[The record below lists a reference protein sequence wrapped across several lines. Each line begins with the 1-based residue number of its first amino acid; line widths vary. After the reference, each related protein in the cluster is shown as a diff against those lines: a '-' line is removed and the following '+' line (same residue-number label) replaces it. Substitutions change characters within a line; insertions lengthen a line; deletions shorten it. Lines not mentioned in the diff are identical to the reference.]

1 MGGKST
7 SGKATPSGTRTPPS
21 GGFAP
26 VGGGGG
32 GAGSFTQAQ
41 QQQWRPGNLAEVAN
55 YWPSASEII
64 ARSREA
70 SRANSRSVSGNA
82 TPLVGAGQHIAGQH
96 VGSLV
101 HKYQT
106 LQHAAQVRDSR
117 QVSPGRGTNPPG
129 LYGQSANG
137 EGGNLPLSMSTGAL
151 TDGNGGVAGGL
162 TNGGAA
168 APPAPKDRPAGYYVP
183 TFLDELLGGS
193 AARFGP
199 IPDQAPMPNRP
210 GAPASKSGTHT
221 PNVPNNAGSARSG
234 YQTPGGTHGGGA
246 VSGAGYGAGGAAT
259 QRWVGSAPYTPQKLG
274 DDSQK
279 VGELRADIARLE
291 AEMRD
296 MREYAANAR
305 TQKESELQRVAAD
318 RDAALEQC
326 KSLAAEL
333 TALSQKSEE
342 ASKHM
347 GIPAAAAAVAEE
359 EARAASEAVN
369 AARAALALKE
379 AEVESATLK
388 LLALARSV
396 QTVREQSSANLAE
409 AAAEVSRFQAA
420 AATARH
426 DAEASAAALAAARE
440 EAEGHRTAA
449 ATAAAA
455 LDAARARAKEAEDE
469 AAKARALAEKALR
482 TPRDATSDAAAEPSI
497 AAVPHAS
504 PPVKTPRGKKKKGAR
519 GGKSP
524 APAPNGAAATEEAAL
539 AAEHETR
546 MAEAAAAADAA
557 LAEAERRYAAL
568 VEKSEA
574 AAEAAEGKAA
584 ALEADA
590 AAARDTAER
599 ATARVDALEREL
611 QLLRETTRADA
622 GPTTADAA
630 LNDDAASQT
639 AASEMTSLAAD
650 LEHAR
655 KTAAAAEARLE
666 IAEASLASSV
676 KTAEERARK
685 EAEEAI
691 ERATMESRA
700 ASAARQS
707 LQHLAF
713 GSFAFALLLL
723 LWVACVPSAGVPLV
737 PYLLRLPGPGGASV
751 ARLAKDLAGC
761 SELLSAANKTA
772 AAAAA
777 AAAGWEANATRAHE
791 RIVSIESASGAQRA
805 RADALTVEAAA
816 AAAAL
821 TGCEARTKEATRD
834 AEDHATAME
843 AATRRARELQGE
855 TAKATAAAKSLE
867 RKLGKAEKRVAAGEK
882 RLAAMNARLKSAG
895 VEACPGPDPIPP
907 NVDESQEALLRR
919 VTELEA
925 LLNASDVAEHHCPRD
940 GGTPGADAEALSAAR
955 GEADRLRALL
965 EEARESFGAAVT
977 ERDHAVAAAETE
989 AEDSRARRGIF
1000 RLASAAAWV
1009 ITVAAAWFGAWAIKG
1024 EEAGRKLKD
1033 ATEDAAAA
1041 LERERRLSERGGKA
1055 GDGGGGWRTRAP
1067 EETERTRS
1075 PPLARSSRDVV
1086 QRVERRR
1093 SSDGLDTRSG
1103 QTSASAAEME
1113 SEEKLREAH
1122 AALEAMR
1129 ALMESA
1135 KAEAAAA
1142 VEAREQ
1148 DRASLALLEKEAAA
1162 LTEANANE
1170 SVTAPQKTSSGKF
1183 PSVGSLRKK
1192 VFGKS
1197 SAKKKNQPKVQY
1209 ATNAPA

>member
-1 MGGKST
+1 
-7 SGKATPSGTRTPPS
+7 
-21 GGFAP
+21 
-26 VGGGGG
+26 
-32 GAGSFTQAQ
+32 
-41 QQQWRPGNLAEVAN
+41 
-55 YWPSASEII
+55 
-64 ARSREA
+64 
-70 SRANSRSVSGNA
+70 
-82 TPLVGAGQHIAGQH
+82 
-96 VGSLV
+96 
-101 HKYQT
+101 
-106 LQHAAQVRDSR
+106 
-117 QVSPGRGTNPPG
+117 
-129 LYGQSANG
+129 
-137 EGGNLPLSMSTGAL
+137 
-151 TDGNGGVAGGL
+151 
-162 TNGGAA
+162 
-168 APPAPKDRPAGYYVP
+168 
-183 TFLDELLGGS
+183 
-193 AARFGP
+193 
-199 IPDQAPMPNRP
+199 MPNRP

-396 QTVREQSSANLAE
+396 QTAREQSSANLAE

-497 AAVPHAS
+497 AAVPHSS

-568 VEKSEA
+568 VEKSEV

-630 LNDDAASQT
+630 LNDDDASQTAAEEAALAAEHETRMAEAAAAADAALAEAERRYAALVEKSEVAAEAAEGKAAALEADAAAARDTAERATARVDALERELQLLRETTRADAGPTTADAALNDDDASQT